1 MEQLD
6 ERLAASVLECS
17 AVHSRALAT
26 DYPAGLGTL
35 NPKPQKDKTLHPSSG
50 LGFRARFPQAVIL
63 LICRP

>member
-26 DYPAGLGTL
+26 DYPAGLGTI
-35 NPKPQKDKTLHPSSG
+35 NPKPQKDKTLHPNECAVAWG
-50 LGFRARFPQAVIL
+50 LGPVFR
-63 LICRP
+63 RP